1 MNTDYNKIKTRFI
14 SNVIIDS
21 LISCEEAGYKIH
33 KLFYEYERF
42 VYNRIVMVEKYKKN
56 LTKSILNNTHLG
68 EMLVFY
74 NKSLKRVYNQST
86 VFREPDLEMFVNEFL
101 QKSIAKRIVII
112 EKADK
117 NMAPLF
123 DFRKGAW
130 HTETPLDISDVVT
143 EIDQVLEYYSNN
155 NINVEF

>member
-1 MNTDYNKIKTRFI
+1 MNTDYGKIKTRFT

-56 LTKSILNNTHLG
+56 LTKPILNNTHLG

-74 NKSLKRVYNQST
+74 NKSLRRIYNQST
-86 VFREPDLEMFVNEFL
+86 VFREHDLEIFVNEFL
-101 QKSIAKRIVII
+101 QKSITKRIVLT
-112 EKADK
+112 EKFDK

-123 DFRKGAW
+123 DYKKGGPW
-130 HTETPLDISDVVT
+130 RTETPLDISDVVT
-143 EIDQVLEYYSNN
+143 DIDQALEYYLTCE
-155 NINVEF
+155 NVEF